1 MMHTKLSAR
10 ALVIA
15 AHPDDEVLGAGA
27 TIARWVRE
35 GTFVTSLIL
44 SEGISSRREMYGEVE
59 KVALTGLKDGATRAH
74 EILGDEL
81 LPLGNFPDNSM
92 DTVPLLSI
100 AQYIEGIIDSFQP
113 DCVLTHGPWDV
124 NVDHRLV
131 HEAVLAATRP
141 QPNSCVKV
149 LAFFPILS
157 STEWRPPSA
166 NQFAPTLFV
175 DVTGFE
181 NLKAQALEAYAGEMR
196 KSPHPRS
203 VEVAQAQMTVWGSV
217 VGVGAAEAF
226 QIGRIHHIA
235 TASRSDSHA
244 PKQ

>member
-1 MMHTKLSAR
+1 MIATEIPER
-10 ALVIA
+10 ALVVA

-35 GTFVTSLIL
+35 GTRVSSLIL
-44 SEGISSRREMYGEVE
+44 SEGIRSRGESDGKNE
-59 KVALTGLKDGATRAH
+59 KKELQKLKASASKAH
-74 EILGDEL
+74 DILGDEL
-81 LPLGNFPDNSM
+81 LPLGDFPDNSM

-100 AQYIEGIIDSFQP
+100 AQYVEGVIDSLQP

-141 QPNSCVKV
+141 QPNSCVRM
-149 LAFFPILS
+149 LAYFPILS
-157 STEWRPPSA
+157 STEWRPPTA

-181 NLKAQALEAYAGEMR
+181 ILKAQALEAYAPEMR
-196 KSPHPRS
+196 ESPHPRS
-203 VEVAQAQMTVWGSV
+203 VEVAQAQMTVWGSI

-226 QIGRIHHIA
+226 QIGRIHQIA
-235 TASRSDSHA
+235 TASRTDSRA
-244 PKQ
+244 TT